1 MTVRMPL
8 VRELYGPRGWAAAAV
23 AAALGGCIVQQEQPD
38 LVGQDIRLTFVHTSD
53 IHSRLFPY
61 SFVPNTFDQGYG
73 LVRDGGPFGGIA
85 RIATIAKQIRKSA
98 NRSLWLDSGDCF
110 QGAPVFNLFKGEA
123 EMRALS
129 LAGLDG
135 MVVGN
140 HEFDLGAKNLFDKID
155 NWASFPLLAANYAWD
170 DPPPGAVNPDGRSL
184 RDIVPP
190 FQIYDVKGLKVAV
203 IGMGNT
209 STITSIFESG
219 NSLGFRPLADEAAL
233 AGYVRLLRPIVDLV
247 VVVSHLGLEEDEG
260 LTASQV
266 DDPNQAFKRETLA
279 GVDLILGGHLHIVTN
294 PPKLIP
300 NDDEGHSTILVHS
313 GAFAKFVG
321 RLDVVVKVGANNGD
335 PAQRSRITSFSYD
348 PIPVLAGNPEKGIAG
363 VADDPDIANLL
374 WPYSVKIN
382 QDIDLNGVFAYVS
395 PDECE
400 GYCTGAPSELKIVR
414 ADLSGGDSQLGNLV
428 ARSMQLTE
436 GVEAEFAITNSL
448 GIRADFERGPLTI
461 EQMFNVFPFENSIV
475 VMYLSGTE
483 VQETLDFVARR
494 SASRGCRSQAQV
506 AGIAFDMVCSG
517 ACPSG
522 ERSCAKNIAIGDNC
536 RGFDP
541 NGLPR
546 TDGEIDFTRCAP
558 LVPEGLYRVAVNDYI
573 AAGGSGF
580 EVLKRNT
587 SKQDTGI
594 SLRDGLRVFLNSQ
607 ARCPAELEDEMD
619 LASPRRKVVS
629 TYGEISCLEEKIERH
644 DGRIRPVFQ

>member
-1 MTVRMPL
+1 MTVRMRL
-8 VRELYGPRGWAAAAV
+8 VRELGAPRVFAAAL
-23 AAALGGCIVQQEQPD
+23 AAAGLGGCIVQQEQPD
-38 LVGQDIRLTFVHTSD
+38 LVGQDIRLTVVHTSD

-73 LVRDGGPFGGIA
+73 LLAEGGPFGGMA
-85 RIATIAKQIRKSA
+85 RIAAVAKQIRAGA

-129 LAGLDG
+129 IAGLDG

-184 RDIVPP
+184 RDVVSPY
-190 FQIYDVKGLKVAV
+190 QIYDVKGLKVAV

-209 STITSIFESG
+209 STITSIFEGG
-219 NSLGFRPLADEAAL
+219 NSLGFRPISDEDAL
-233 AGYVRLLRPIVDLV
+233 AGYVRLLRPVVDLI

-260 LTASQV
+260 LTASQT

-300 NDDEGHSTILVHS
+300 NDDEGHNTILVHS

-321 RLDVVVKVGANNGD
+321 RLDLVVKVGDDNAD
-335 PAQRSRITSFSYD
+335 PARRSRITSFSYD
-348 PIPVLAGNPEKGIAG
+348 PIPILAGSPTRGIRGVPE
-363 VADDPDIANLL
+363 DPVIANLL

-382 QDIDLNGVFAYVS
+382 QEIDLNGVFAYVT
-395 PDECE
+395 PD
-400 GYCTGAPSELKIVR
+400 TPAPNATPPDTKIIR
-414 ADLSGGDSQLGNLV
+414 SDPSGGDSQLGNLV

-436 GVEAEFAITNSL
+436 GVEAEISITNSL

-461 EQMFNVFPFENSIV
+461 EQMFNVFPFENTIT
-475 VMYLSGTE
+475 VMYLSGFE
-483 VQETLDFVARR
+483 IQETLDFVARR
-494 SASRGCRSQAQV
+494 SASRGCRTQAQV
-506 AGIAFDMVCSG
+506 AGIAFDMVCNG
-517 ACPSG
+517 DCGTPEFPDTRA
-522 ERSCAKNIAIGDNC
+522 CAKNIAIGDSC
-536 RGFDP
+536 RAFP
-541 NGLPR
+541 
-546 TDGEIDFTRCAP
+546 DGPIDFNRCAP
-558 LVPEGLYRVAVNDYI
+558 LVASSLYRVAVNDYI

-594 SLRDGLRVFLNSQ
+594 SLRDGLRVYLNSQ
-607 ARCPAELEDEMD
+607 ARCPADLDDEKD
-619 LASPRRKVVS
+619 PARPRRKIVT
-629 TYGEISCLEEKIERH
+629 TYGEISCLDEKIEQH
-644 DGRIRPVFQ
+644 DGRIRAVFE